1 MKISDLL
8 LEQDPFF
15 TLSLDLFAWVDRAGN
30 FLQVNPAFKRFLGY
44 ELETLKG
51 KSYAYLVV
59 AEDRP
64 LVEEALA
71 CLDEDRPVQELVV
84 RVEDSWGHLHW
95 LEVNAAL
102 CEESLIHMVA
112 RDITHHRRLRQ
123 EVDRLAER
131 LITTLDSI
139 TDGFFT
145 LDTQWRFTYLN
156 PEAEHLL
163 EHDLSE
169 LKGVTL
175 WDVFPQG
182 LGTQFER
189 EYRRAFDDNVSVSFE
204 ARYPDLGLWL
214 EVNAYPSCEGLAVYF
229 RDISRRKS
237 TEQQLHILERSI
249 AASINGVI
257 ITDACKDD
265 QPIIYANPAF
275 ERLTGYLCEEVLGH
289 NCRFLQGPDTDPRAT
304 AKVRA
309 AIRDRQKT
317 QVVLR
322 NYRKDGTLFWNELNI
337 SPVFDEEGQVTH
349 FIGVQHDITTQR
361 DYEERLAYSANHD
374 LLTGLP
380 NRTLLEEHLKEATL
394 DTSDGCLL
402 GVLFVDLD
410 GFKPI
415 NDTLGHQIG
424 DMLLEQVAVRLTRQA
439 GPGNSVARFGAD
451 EFVVVMPACMDATAV
466 QSMAEEILA
475 VLARPYRI
483 NQNELRITASIGVA
497 VKEDLLDSP
506 MILVQRADMAMYR
519 AKRQGHNAI
528 YWYRQE
534 LGQKASEKVSLRR
547 DLQKAIDSEQF
558 ELHYQ
563 PQIHGPSERVTG
575 FEALIRW
582 QHPERGY
589 VSPADFIGLGESTG
603 QIIPISDWVLATAC
617 RDAQELN
624 TLGMG
629 NFTMAVN
636 ISPMQFQR
644 THFVQDLLQML
655 EKSGLAPELLEL
667 ELTEG
672 VLMES
677 AGWALE
683 TLGFLRRKG
692 LQLAI
697 DDFGTG
703 FSSLS
708 YLKHLPVSKVK
719 IDRAFIND
727 IISDRRDAAI
737 VRGVIA
743 MAQAM
748 EMEVLA
754 EGIETHAQ
762 YAYLS
767 RQQCT
772 YFQGFHFARPMPLA
786 RLKEFLNERHREQ
799 EAMGA

>member
-15 TLSLDLFAWVDRAGN
+15 TLSLDLFAWVDREGN
-30 FLQVNPAFKRFLGY
+30 FLQVNPAFQRFLGY

-51 KSYAYLVV
+51 KSYTYLVI

-64 LVEEALA
+64 LVQKALA
-71 CLDEDRPVQELVV
+71 CLDQERPVQELVV

-102 CEESLIHMVA
+102 CEASLIHMVA

-156 PEAEHLL
+156 PEAERLL

-169 LKGVTL
+169 LEGVTL

-182 LGTQFER
+182 LGTRFER

-204 ARYPDLGLWL
+204 TRYPNFGLWL

-229 RDISRRKS
+229 RDISQRKS

-265 QPIIYANPAF
+265 QPIIYTNPAF
-275 ERLTGYLCEEVLGH
+275 ERLTGYRREEVLGH
-289 NCRFLQGPDTDPRAT
+289 NCRFLQGPDTDPKAI
-304 AKVRA
+304 AKVRV
-309 AIRDRQKT
+309 AIRERQKT

-322 NYRKDGTLFWNELNI
+322 NYRKDGTPFWNELNI
-337 SPVFDEEGQVTH
+337 SPVLDEKGQVTH

-361 DYEERLAYSANHD
+361 DYEKRLTYSATHD

-380 NRTLLEEHLKEATL
+380 NRTLLEESLAKAVL
-394 DTSDGCLL
+394 DTASDDIL

-415 NDTLGHQIG
+415 NDTLGHRVG
-424 DMLLEQVAVRLTRQA
+424 DKLLKQVASRLLQKVGA
-439 GPGNSVARFGAD
+439 ENSVARFGAD
-451 EFVVVMPACMDATAV
+451 EFVVVMPACADKAAV

-475 VLARPYRI
+475 TIAKPYRI
-483 NQNELRITASIGVA
+483 SQNELRITASIGIA
-497 VKEDLLDSP
+497 VKESYLASS
-506 MILVQRADMAMYR
+506 MILVQQADMAMYR
-519 AKRQGHNAI
+519 AKHQGHNAI

-534 LGQKASEKVSLRR
+534 LGQKASERVSLRR
-547 DLQKAIDSEQF
+547 DLQKAIDCEQF

-563 PQIHGPSERVTG
+563 PQIHGPSGRVTG

-582 QHPERGY
+582 HHPERGY

-624 TLGMG
+624 SLGMG
-629 NFTMAVN
+629 DFAMAVN

-644 THFVQDLLQML
+644 THFVRDLLQVL
-655 EKSGLAPELLEL
+655 DKSGLAPECLEL

-683 TLGFLRRKG
+683 TLGILRRKG

-727 IISDRRDAAI
+727 LISDHRDAAI
-737 VRGVIA
+737 VWGVIA
-743 MAQAM
+743 MAKAM

-754 EGIETHAQ
+754 EGVETHAQ
-762 YAYLS
+762 YACLS
-767 RQQCT
+767 RQLCT
-772 YFQGFHFARPMPLA
+772 YYQGFYFARPMPLA
-786 RLKEFLNERHREQ
+786 QLKAFLDERHREPS
-799 EAMGA
+799 AFGV